1 MSQVHIDLP
10 VALWNRIVIL
20 ANQDAELRVHLRN
33 LSLAALTATEV
44 QRQASEEEQSSHQ
57 DVPATASAATVQEVA
72 GSTRLPE
79 LTLGRSVS
87 PVKKGPLNHLV
98 PRETDFTVIE
108 SRCRLKAEG
117 ARWAATRRR
126 MLAEGADF
134 YTEVDPVDRNI
145 FEKANKFPDCF
156 LWMCHPSGPS
166 PASLSLYEE
175 LADCFDVLADAVSLI
190 KQILDE
196 SKNGQR
202 EFEQALDLLAE
213 AQSAV
218 RIAIVNIEG
227 NPDTDQ
233 CEVFHWLRRTAYE
246 QQILIQRYMKLND
259 PADPSQVSELAERI
273 EAMDESVQQARQR
286 ARQQKKLLGK
296 IRHKTSLIAS
306 DPDNSYEHWRIL
318 VATVDVLVS
327 DGLPP
332 SNLELRESL
341 LPVIDNIPDLS
352 EIPQGFQLVLREIDR
367 FMASCPP
374 PESPAVTPPSQE
386 VLKTARLLNGRAM
399 VLIGGHRRLG
409 AARALKE
416 AFGLSEL
423 LWIETQEHES
433 IDRFESY
440 VARSDVA
447 VVLLA
452 IRWSSHSFGEVGD
465 FCDKYD
471 KPLVRLPRGYNP
483 NQVAAQILS
492 QCSDRLGQ

>member
-10 VALWNRIVIL
+10 VALWNRVLIL
-20 ANQDAELRVHLRN
+20 ANQDDELRLHLRN
-33 LSLAALTATEV
+33 LSLAALTATEEQKQV
-44 QRQASEEEQSSHQ
+44 SEEEQVNHQ
-57 DVPATASAATVQEVA
+57 EAPAAATVQEVA
-72 GSTRLPE
+72 VPTRLPE

-87 PVKKGPLNHLV
+87 PVEREPLSHLV

-134 YTEVDPVDRNI
+134 YTEIDPVDRNI
-145 FEKANKFPDCF
+145 IEKAKKLPDCF

-166 PASLSLYEE
+166 PANLSLYEE
-175 LADCFDVLADAVSLI
+175 LAACFDTLADAVSLI

-196 SKNGQR
+196 SKNGRR
-202 EFEQALDLLAE
+202 EFEKALDLLAE

-218 RIAIVNIEG
+218 RIAVFNVG
-227 NPDTDQ
+227 WNTDTDQ
-233 CEVFHWLRRTAYE
+233 NDVFCWLKDTANK
-246 QQILIQRYMKLND
+246 QQIFIHRFMRQDD
-259 PADPSQVSELAERI
+259 PADPSQVLELAERI
-273 EAMDESVQQARQR
+273 EAMDESVQEARRR

-296 IRHKTSLIAS
+296 VKHKTSLIAG

-318 VATVDVLVS
+318 VATVDELVS

-367 FMASCPP
+367 FMAACSP
-374 PESPAVTPPSQE
+374 PESPTVTPPTQE
-386 VLKTARLLNGRAM
+386 VLKITELLKGQAV
-399 VLIGGHRRLG
+399 VLIGGLRRPG

-423 LWIETQEHES
+423 LWIETHEHES

-452 IRWSSHSFGEVGD
+452 IRWSSHAFGEVGD
-465 FCDKYD
+465 FCDKYG

-492 QCSDRLGQ
+492 QCSDRLG